1 MERARG
7 RDREGID
14 DGRPLE
20 LGRLGLARDDRLA
33 FEAADDEPADVEGFP
48 VMVRLGELQGQIG
61 ALARRM
67 ERFADVLDRL
77 DQAIAGGALARASSR
92 GADEPFPTGVTA
104 RANPMTH
111 PVTPPSARTAPDT
124 GRDEALATVRA
135 LFTRRRPWWQRLPD
149 LLRG

>member
-1 MERARG
+1 VERARG
-7 RDREGID
+7 RDRGAVDED
-14 DGRPLE
+14 RPLE
-20 LGRLGLARDDRLA
+20 LGRFGSARDDRVA
-33 FEAADDEPADVEGFP
+33 FDPAEDEPADVEGFP

-67 ERFADVLDRL
+67 ERFGEVLERL
-77 DQAIAGGALARASSR
+77 EQAIAGGAFARAAR
-92 GADEPFPTGVTA
+92 GADEPFPAGVTA